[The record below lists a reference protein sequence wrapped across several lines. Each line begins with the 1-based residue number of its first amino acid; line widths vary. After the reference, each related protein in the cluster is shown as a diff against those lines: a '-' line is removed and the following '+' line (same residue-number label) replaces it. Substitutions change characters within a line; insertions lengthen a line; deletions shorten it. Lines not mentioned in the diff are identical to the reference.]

1 MIRAVVTDLDGTIV
15 RSDGTI
21 SPRMAAAARTLADR
35 GIPLIAA
42 TARTHFG
49 VGAAG
54 LDFTLSVCSSG
65 AIGWHHGDR
74 VWRET
79 FPHPAVRDV
88 ADAILRLPGAGVGA
102 HDGDQWFMTEA
113 YAGLNGWRSRGP
125 MTIVDPAE
133 LPPTSCVMAACAPDL
148 SPFALIEAL
157 ELDPALATL
166 STAGRNVV
174 DITPSGVDKGTGV
187 LRALAYLGIDPADV
201 VAFGDMVADIPMFGV
216 VGLGVS
222 VGTAHPDVVAA
233 AGHVAPDAESDGVPE
248 TLTLLGL
255 L

>member
-1 MIRAVVTDLDGTIV
+1 MVTDLDGTIV
-15 RSDGTI
+15 RTDGTI
-21 SPRMAAAARTLADR
+21 SPRMAAAARTLAER

-42 TARTHFG
+42 TARTHYG
-49 VGAAG
+49 VAAAG
-54 LDFTLSVCSSG
+54 LDFTLSVCSAG
-65 AIGWHHGDR
+65 AIGWDHDTR

-79 FPHPAVRDV
+79 FPHPAVREV
-88 ADAILRLPGAGVGA
+88 AEAILRLPGAGVGA
-102 HDGDQWFMTEA
+102 HDGDQWFMTAA
-113 YAGLNGWRSRGP
+113 YATLNGWRSRGP
-125 MTIVDPAE
+125 RTVVEPGE
-133 LPPTSCVMAACAPDL
+133 LPPSACVMAACAPDL
-148 SPFALIEAL
+148 SPFALIE
-157 ELDPALATL
+157 ELGVDPAIATL

-187 LRALAYLGIDPADV
+187 LRALAYLGIAPEET

-233 AGHVAPDAESDGVPE
+233 AQHVAPDADSDGVPE